1 MSSKVLNDMLHQID
15 DDFKTL
21 PNDRYCEIKFEQ
33 LEKNPKEHIKS
44 IMEFRNCSVENMVK
58 MYNGIYNGK
67 RILLTGHTGFKGSWM
82 ALVLQKL
89 GATVIG
95 YSLPPNTKP
104 SHYSLLNLNL
114 N

>member
-1 MSSKVLNDMLHQID
+1 M
-15 DDFKTL
+15 
-21 PNDRYCEIKFEQ
+21 
-33 LEKNPKEHIKS
+33 
-44 IMEFRNCSVENMVK
+44 ENMVK

-114 N
+114 KSYYEDICDSGALKNVLEIYPNKIK